1 MYLSSFKHGYL
12 GYLCYISTGTVQ
24 NVYSHQNLFAV
35 NCCKVLV
42 FHDVFVQWIC
52 LQLKRLILIRKN
64 VSRDISWGSSTRWR
78 KNPPSH
84 ILLPTFFIY
93 EFNKD
98 FMNLNLFSRIF
109 REKRSPKKCYA
120 PHLGCLFP
128 TTTTTTEF
136 HLSFFRTLEFHPP
149 KKKYKKSGTRC
160 FLISFMMRGTLEV
173 VSTSWEG
180 PACRWNTMASTRWEI
195 CDSANRCSQ
204 QIFSHLWWW
213 KNGGWILY
221 NPNP

>member
-109 REKRSPKKCYA
+109 REKKTPKKMLC
-120 PHLGCLFP
+120 P
-128 TTTTTTEF
+128 TSWMSF
-136 HLSFFRTLEFHPP
+136 SNNNNNNRISPFVLSDPWVPP
-149 KKKYKKSGTRC
+149 PQKKKLQTKVAPDASWSPSWCGERWKSYPRAGKVQHVGETPWLPHVGRWTRLC
-160 FLISFMMRGTLEV
+160 E
-173 VSTSWEG
+173 
-180 PACRWNTMASTRWEI
+180 
-195 CDSANRCSQ
+195 
-204 QIFSHLWWW
+204 
-213 KNGGWILY
+213 
-221 NPNP
+221 

>member
-1 MYLSSFKHGYL
+1 MLHFNGYSSKCLLSPKSVCCQLLQSSG
-12 GYLCYISTGTVQ
+12 ISRCFRSVD
-24 NVYSHQNLFAV
+24 LFAV
-35 NCCKVLV
+35 E
-42 FHDVFVQWIC
+42 
-52 LQLKRLILIRKN
+52 
-64 VSRDISWGSSTRWR
+64 
-78 KNPPSH
+78 
-84 ILLPTFFIY
+84 TFD
-93 EFNKD
+93 FNKKKC
-98 FMNLNLFSRIF
+98 FKRYILRIFNPLAKKSALSHSFANILYLWIQQGFHEPQFIQSYFSRKKITKKMLCPTSWMSF
-109 REKRSPKKCYA
+109 SNNNNNNRISP
-120 PHLGCLFP
+120 FV
-128 TTTTTTEF
+128 
-136 HLSFFRTLEFHPP
+136 LSDPWVPPP